1 MRRVLELARVD
12 LLDIE
17 LPDGRKAKREV
28 IRHGN
33 AVSRTARRNF
43 GIISAFRHA
52 GTRER
57 KAMYTL
63 GIDSSTQSMKAL
75 VYDTDA
81 GKAVK
86 TVSVNF
92 GKDLPEYGCPDGFLP
107 CADPLVRHADPKL
120 WMAALDKVLAKL
132 QSEFDTSKIAAIGG
146 DGQQHGSV
154 YLNSSWRGALAKLGA
169 EGGASDLVSAF
180 SGVFSRATAPIWM
193 DSSTRAQVNAL
204 DAKFGDSLRART
216 GSPAIERFTGPQ
228 IMKFASEDPAAYA
241 ATERIHLVSS
251 FLCSLLCGADAP
263 IDMGDGAGMNLLNL
277 ERGEWDEEICEF
289 TAPGLAA
296 KLPAARNGL
305 AGRLAP
311 YFAKYGLRPGIPVA
325 AFTGDNP
332 ASLVGTG
339 ADKPGVAVIS
349 LGTSDTFFAAMPEFR
364 TDPDGCGHVFGNP
377 SGGCMSLACFKN
389 GSLAREKV
397 RAMVGCDYAFFDEG
411 AFAEAGAFAGRAFPY
426 FEEEITPK
434 HAATGIEADF
444 DWQGASAAEK
454 VVSVVRG
461 QVRNMFDRTR
471 WIGAFDTIRVT
482 GGASRSKGIRDT
494 IAAVFGAKVET
505 LDVPDSAALGGALL
519 AARLPC

>member
-1 MRRVLELARVD
+1 
-12 LLDIE
+12 
-17 LPDGRKAKREV
+17 
-28 IRHGN
+28 
-33 AVSRTARRNF
+33 
-43 GIISAFRHA
+43 
-52 GTRER
+52 
-57 KAMYTL
+57 MYTL
-63 GIDSSTQSMKAL
+63 GIDSSTQSVKAL

-154 YLNSSWRGALAKLGA
+154 YLNLGV

-277 ERGEWDEEICEF
+277 ERGEWDAEICEF

-389 GSLAREKV
+389 GSLA
-397 RAMVGCDYAFFDEG
+397 
-411 AFAEAGAFAGRAFPY
+411 Y